1 MLMKKIFS
9 LFVAS
14 VMAMSLFAGEL
25 TMDLST
31 AQGYSSEGGSCT
43 PVVAEGVLNASWTV
57 AKAWDVAG
65 VEFALPDLTGVTK
78 INFDLKGDGQDV
90 TLYVY
95 LVDANGGLKWEAEH
109 WISLSSTDWASLEI
123 TPNADL
129 WGNHGEEPWKKLVI
143 VANPGGEIVSG
154 AFYIRDL
161 KITCDYEPVVAK
173 PDTAYGVTRDEAD
186 VMALYCNHYTTNN
199 LNYDVQHWEGR
210 AWEVLKLGAD
220 STNVC
225 YCASMAFDGLASNPI
240 AARDFSGYK
249 RLHFEVWAPEA
260 CSICLTVETEAGVKH
275 HCPFTLNAGWNTID
289 ADPAWW
295 DKEGAAYDWKDVKF
309 LIFEEYKTADGSE
322 SFEGNPFAFANIYFW
337 NDPAPSNIPAEAPAA
352 PVMAEEKVIALFS
365 TKYQT
370 RTFNFAPQNW
380 GGTMEWI
387 DHEYANG
394 EHIFYTD
401 GLRFD
406 AFTNWDTCRYEIPA
420 TYDMMHIDIY
430 VTLDSKMKLTFEAL
444 SQGEGGSGWKNG
456 ASFDLVGNEWNSIEV
471 DLLNAPYADYDFTD
485 LRYFLLEGFVK
496 PDNTSAEGTPVAVAN
511 AYFYNSMDQ
520 AVEHVEA
527 GKTAVKRL
535 IDGKLVIEKNG
546 VRYNAQG
553 TRF

>member
-1 MLMKKIFS
+1 MKKIFS

-43 PVVAEGVLNASWTV
+43 PVVAEGVLDASWTV

-65 VEFALPDLTGVTK
+65 VEFVLPDLTGVTK
-78 INFDLKGDGQDV
+78 INFDLKGDGQEV

-154 AFYIRDL
+154 AFSIRDL

-199 LNYDVQHWEGR
+199 LNYDVQHWDGR

-225 YCASMAFDGLASNPI
+225 YCASMAYDGLASNPI

-260 CSICLTVETEAGVKH
+260 CSISLTVETETGVKH
-275 HCPFTLNAGWNTID
+275 YCPFTLNAGWNTID

-309 LIFEEYKTADGSE
+309 LIFDQYKTADGSE

-387 DHEYANG
+387 DYEYANG

-406 AFTNWDTCRYEIPA
+406 AFTNWDTCRYEIPE

-496 PDNTSAEGTPVAVAN
+496 PDDSSAEGTPVAVAN

-520 AVEHVEA
+520 AVENVDAE
-527 GKTAVKRL
+527 KVAVKRL
-535 IDGKLVIEKNG
+535 IDGRLVIEKNG
-546 VRYNAQG
+546 KRYNAIG
-553 TRF
+553 TQF

>member
-1 MLMKKIFS
+1 MKKIFS

-43 PVVAEGVLNASWTV
+43 PVVAEGVLDASWTV

-65 VEFALPDLTGVTK
+65 VEFVLPDLTGVTK

-154 AFYIRDL
+154 AFSIRDL

-199 LNYDVQHWEGR
+199 LNYDVQHWDGR

-225 YCASMAFDGLASNPI
+225 YCASMAYDGLASNPI

-260 CSICLTVETEAGVKH
+260 CSISLTVETETGVKH
-275 HCPFTLNAGWNTID
+275 YCPFTLNAGWNTID

-309 LIFEEYKTADGSE
+309 LIFDQYKTADGSE

-387 DHEYANG
+387 DYEYANG

-406 AFTNWDTCRYEIPA
+406 AFTNWDTCRYEIPE

-471 DLLNAPYADYDFTD
+471 DLLNAPYVDYDFTD

-496 PDNTSAEGTPVAVAN
+496 PDDTSAEGTPVAVAN

-520 AVEHVEA
+520 AVENVDAE
-527 GKTAVKRL
+527 KVAVKRL
-535 IDGKLVIEKNG
+535 IDGRLVIEKNG
-546 VRYNAQG
+546 KRYNAIG
-553 TRF
+553 TQF

>member
-1 MLMKKIFS
+1 MKKIFS

-43 PVVAEGVLNASWTV
+43 PVVAEGVLDASWTV

-65 VEFALPDLTGVTK
+65 VEFVLPDLTGVTK
-78 INFDLKGDGQDV
+78 INFDLKGDGQEV

-154 AFYIRDL
+154 AFSIRDL

-199 LNYDVQHWEGR
+199 LNYDVQHWDGR

-225 YCASMAFDGLASNPI
+225 YCASMAYDGLASNPI

-309 LIFEEYKTADGSE
+309 LIFDQYKTADGSE

-387 DHEYANG
+387 DYEYANG

-406 AFTNWDTCRYEIPA
+406 AFTNWDTCRYEIPE

-496 PDNTSAEGTPVAVAN
+496 PDDTSAEGTPVAVAN

-520 AVEHVEA
+520 AVENVDAE
-527 GKTAVKRL
+527 KVAVKRL
-535 IDGKLVIEKNG
+535 IDGRLVIEKNG
-546 VRYNAQG
+546 KRYNAIG
-553 TRF
+553 TQF

>member
-1 MLMKKIFS
+1 MKKIFS

-43 PVVAEGVLNASWTV
+43 PVVAEGVLDASWTV

-65 VEFALPDLTGVTK
+65 VEFVLPDLTGVTK
-78 INFDLKGDGQDV
+78 INFDLKGDGQEV

-154 AFYIRDL
+154 AFSIRDL

-199 LNYDVQHWEGR
+199 LNYDVQHWDGR

-225 YCASMAFDGLASNPI
+225 YCASMAYDGLASNPI

-260 CSICLTVETEAGVKH
+260 CSISLTVETETGVKH
-275 HCPFTLNAGWNTID
+275 YCPFTLNAGWNTID

-309 LIFEEYKTADGSE
+309 LIFDQYKTADGSE

-387 DHEYANG
+387 DYEYANG

-406 AFTNWDTCRYEIPA
+406 AFTNWDTCRYEIPE

-496 PDNTSAEGTPVAVAN
+496 PDDTSAEGTPVAVAN

-520 AVEHVEA
+520 AVENVDAE
-527 GKTAVKRL
+527 KVAVKRL
-535 IDGKLVIEKNG
+535 IDGRLVIEKNG
-546 VRYNAQG
+546 KRYNAIG
-553 TRF
+553 TQF

>member
-1 MLMKKIFS
+1 MKKIFS

-43 PVVAEGVLNASWTV
+43 PVVAEGVLDASWTV

-65 VEFALPDLTGVTK
+65 VEFVLPDLTGVTK
-78 INFDLKGDGQDV
+78 INFDLKGDGQEV

-154 AFYIRDL
+154 AFSIRDL

-199 LNYDVQHWEGR
+199 LNYDVQHWDGR

-225 YCASMAFDGLASNPI
+225 YCASMAYDGLASNPI

-260 CSICLTVETEAGVKH
+260 CSISLTVETETGVKH
-275 HCPFTLNAGWNTID
+275 YCPFTLNAGWNTID

-309 LIFEEYKTADGSE
+309 LIFDQYKTADGSE

-337 NDPAPSNIPAEAPAA
+337 NEPAPSNIPAEAPAA

-387 DHEYANG
+387 DYEYANG

-406 AFTNWDTCRYEIPA
+406 AFTNWDTCRYEIPE

-471 DLLNAPYADYDFTD
+471 DLLNAPYVDYDFTD

-496 PDNTSAEGTPVAVAN
+496 PDDTSAEGTPVAVAN

-520 AVEHVEA
+520 AVENVDAE
-527 GKTAVKRL
+527 KVAVKRL
-535 IDGKLVIEKNG
+535 IDGRLVIEKNG
-546 VRYNAQG
+546 KRYNAIG
-553 TRF
+553 TQF

>member
-1 MLMKKIFS
+1 MKKIFS

-43 PVVAEGVLNASWTV
+43 PVVAEGVLDASWTV

-65 VEFALPDLTGVTK
+65 VEFVLPDLTGVTK
-78 INFDLKGDGQDV
+78 INFDLKGDGQEV

-154 AFYIRDL
+154 AFSIRDL

-199 LNYDVQHWEGR
+199 LNYDVQHWDGR

-225 YCASMAFDGLASNPI
+225 YCASMAYDGLASNPI

-260 CSICLTVETEAGVKH
+260 CSISLTVETETGVKH
-275 HCPFTLNAGWNTID
+275 YCPFTLNAGWNTID

-309 LIFEEYKTADGSE
+309 LIFDQYKTADGSE

-387 DHEYANG
+387 DYEYANG

-406 AFTNWDTCRYEIPA
+406 AFTNWDTCRYEIPE

-471 DLLNAPYADYDFTD
+471 DLLNAPYVDYDFTD

-496 PDNTSAEGTPVAVAN
+496 PDDTSAEGTPVAVAN

-520 AVEHVEA
+520 AVENVDAE
-527 GKTAVKRL
+527 KVAVKRL
-535 IDGKLVIEKNG
+535 IDGRLVIEKNG
-546 VRYNAQG
+546 KRYNAIG
-553 TRF
+553 TQF